1 MPRGRRLKVSDFD
14 HSQLDDLIHS
24 RIRLAVM
31 AVLVGVECA
40 EFTFIRDR
48 VKTTD
53 GNLSTHL
60 RKLEAK
66 HYVTIEKRFEGR
78 KPLTEVSLTAR
89 GRTAFEA
96 YLQHLESML
105 GEARKTI
112 P

>member
-1 MPRGRRLKVSDFD
+1 MSEFD
-14 HSQLDDLIHS
+14 HNQLDDLIHS

-31 AVLVGVECA
+31 AVLAGVDKA

-48 VKTTD
+48 IKATD

-66 HYVTIEKRFEGR
+66 QYVAIEKRFEGR
-78 KPLTEVSLTAR
+78 KPVTEVSLTSE
-89 GRTAFEA
+89 GRAAFES

-105 GEARKTI
+105 GGISSEM
-112 P
+112 

>member
-1 MPRGRRLKVSDFD
+1 MSEFD

-31 AVLVGVECA
+31 AVLAGLDKG

-60 RKLEAK
+60 RKLEDSG
-66 HYVTIEKRFEGR
+66 YIEVEKRFEGR
-78 KPLTEVSLTAR
+78 KPVTEVALSPK
-89 GRTAFEA
+89 GREAFER
-96 YLQHLESML
+96 YLDRLESML
-105 GEARKTI
+105 GAGVKPR
-112 P
+112 